1 MLIFLLFRLTW
12 LQEEAR
18 KRAEEEARIKAEEEE
33 AARKKAEV
41 CPPTWGG
48 LGSRF

>member
-1 MLIFLLFRLTW
+1 MFFLFLLTW

-41 CPPTWGG
+41 CPPT
-48 LGSRF
+48 